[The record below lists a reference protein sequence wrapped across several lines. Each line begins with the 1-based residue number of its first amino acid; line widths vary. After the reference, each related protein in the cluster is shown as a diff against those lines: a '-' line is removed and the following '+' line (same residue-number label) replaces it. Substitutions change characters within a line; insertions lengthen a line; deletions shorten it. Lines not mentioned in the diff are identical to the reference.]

1 MTRAE
6 MEAIAR
12 MSTEEYS
19 RWLIGSQHA
28 MFRAAA
34 ARQDVPR
41 TVTAMHD
48 RQRNTEPP
56 RPYANALEVRGAAAG
71 TPHAASLQVLRDADG
86 VPKPW
91 SSALAARRAAEGR

>member
-6 MEAIAR
+6 MEAIAG
-12 MSTEEYS
+12 MSLPEYS
-19 RWLIGSQHA
+19 AWLTRTQHD

-56 RPYANALEVRGAAAG
+56 RPYSNALELRIAAAG
-71 TPHAASLQVLRDADG
+71 TPQAATKVLRDEDG

-91 SSALAARRAAEGR
+91 SSALAARRAAEGL